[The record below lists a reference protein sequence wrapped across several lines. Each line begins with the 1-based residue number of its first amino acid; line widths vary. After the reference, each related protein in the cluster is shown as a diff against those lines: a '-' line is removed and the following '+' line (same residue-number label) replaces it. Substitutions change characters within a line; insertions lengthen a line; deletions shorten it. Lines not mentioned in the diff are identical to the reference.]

1 MKKILKILFLTRSN
15 FLSKI
20 VTDTFFIA
28 ILLFL
33 FSYNLSYENITVILI
48 LFILSGLINGIY
60 KSFFRYSNF
69 LDLIKISISSFI
81 IVLLYGIYNYFNKD
95 LELLNLI
102 LIFNILIF
110 GSFFPRIFIKY
121 CFNLTK
127 TYDVSNNVAIY
138 GAGDAGI
145 VTKRSLFGS
154 TKYKPVFFI
163 DDDPKLSNKVIEGI
177 RIYSSDYENLKK
189 IIEKHQISNVIFSTN
204 KLSKSRKKM
213 LLNLFLKLNIK
224 CLDIPSYEN
233 WNGENFNVNLLKS
246 ISLDSLM
253 GRESININFSENYN
267 FYKNKTV
274 LITGAAGSIGSEL
287 AIALANYDLKKLIL
301 VDSNE
306 TGLFDIKNNK
316 VFKDKKFDLE
326 IFQLNILNNIF
337 FKQIFVDKNIN
348 YVFHAAAYKHVP
360 INEAT
365 PLLGLYNNIVSTYNT
380 LINSIEF
387 NIEKFILVSTD
398 KAVNPSSVMGASK
411 RICEMLTYLE
421 EFKSDKTSI
430 ITTRFG
436 NVLGSNGSVVNI
448 FKNQISKGGPVEV
461 THKEITRYFMTIPEA
476 AKLVTEACRI
486 GFNNHLYLF
495 DMGEPVKIDDLARNM
510 ISLNGLVPDIDIEI
524 KYVGLRPGE
533 KLYEE
538 LLNNKEETV
547 QSENE
552 HIFIAKKLD
561 VNSLNK
567 KRIRNL
573 ISILS
578 KNSKSDLEVI
588 SLVKEIVPDYIS
600 LNSKYNKLDK
610 K

>member
-1 MKKILKILFLTRSN
+1 MKKFLKIIFLTKSN
-15 FLSKI
+15 ILTKI
-20 VTDTFFIA
+20 IIDIFFTGCS
-28 ILLFL
+28 ILLF
-33 FSYNLSYENITVILI
+33 FSKELDEFIIVILVS
-48 LFILSGLINGIY
+48 FILLGVITGVYRSIY
-60 KSFFRYSNF
+60 RYSNF
-69 LDLIKISISSFI
+69 FELIKIFRNVLI
-81 IVLLYGIYNYFNKD
+81 IILLYGLYNNFFGDLDFIKLLLLFNA
-95 LELLNLI
+95 LI
-102 LIFNILIF
+102 L
-110 GSFFPRIFIKY
+110 GSFFPRILIKY
-121 CFNLTK
+121 LFNFTQSSDLVK
-127 TYDVSNNVAIY
+127 TVAIF

-154 TKYKPVFFI
+154 TKYKPCFFI
-163 DDDPKLSNKVIEGI
+163 DDNPNLLKKKIDGI
-177 RIYSSDYENLKK
+177 RVYSSDKK
-189 IIEKHQISNVIFSTN
+189 TLTKLIKKYQIDNVVFSTE
-204 KLSKSRKKM
+204 KISRVRKKK
-213 LLNLFLKLNIK
+213 LLSFFLTLNIH
-224 CLDIPSYEN
+224 CFDVPNYEN
-233 WNGENFNVNLLKS
+233 WKGDNFNVNLLRS
-246 ISLDSLM
+246 ISLEGLM
-253 GRESININFSENYN
+253 GRESININFNENYN

-287 AIALANYDLKKLIL
+287 AIALAEYDLKKLIL

-306 TGLFDIKNNK
+306 TGLFDLKNNK
-316 VFKDKKFDLE
+316 VFKDKEFDLE

-337 FKQIFVDKNIN
+337 FKKIFVDKNIN

-380 LINSIEF
+380 LINAFEF

-421 EFKSDKTSI
+421 EFQNDKTSI

-448 FKNQISKGGPVEV
+448 FKDQISKGGPVEV
-461 THKEITRYFMTIPEA
+461 THKDITRYFMTIPEA

-486 GFNNHLYLF
+486 GFNNYLYLF
-495 DMGEPVKIDDLARNM
+495 DMGAPVRIDDLARNM
-510 ISLNGLVPDIDIEI
+510 ISLSGLVPDVDIEI

-538 LLNNKEETV
+538 LLNNKEETI
-547 QSENE
+547 QSENK

-578 KNSKSDLEVI
+578 ENSKSDLEVI
-588 SLVKEIVPDYIS
+588 SLVKKIVPDYIS